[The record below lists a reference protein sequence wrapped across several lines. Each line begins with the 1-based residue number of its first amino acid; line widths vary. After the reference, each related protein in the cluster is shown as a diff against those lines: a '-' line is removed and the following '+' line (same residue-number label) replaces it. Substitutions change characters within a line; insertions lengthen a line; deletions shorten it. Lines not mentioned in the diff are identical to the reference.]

1 MSVDAAAL
9 DALQIQLDPAGQAF
23 LAISLVIIMFSIALG
38 LRVSDFS
45 IVRTSPKV
53 YFGGVLAQ
61 LIGLPL
67 LTLGLLHI
75 LSPVPSIALGMIV
88 VACCPGGT
96 TSNLLSYLA
105 RGNVAYSVALT
116 ATSSVVAAVM
126 TPVSILFWSNL
137 YGPTAELL
145 QTIDVNPIVFLAQT
159 MILLGVPLAAGM
171 IVAARAPDVANR
183 LKALTAPMGTLVLV
197 GVIIY
202 GAFQFIPIL
211 MPAITLLFGI
221 AILHNT
227 TAFLLGFSTALAVRA
242 DPPTRRSLTIEVGI
256 QNSGLAIVILIGQ
269 LKGLGG
275 AAAIAATWGLWHLVA
290 GASIVILL
298 RTLDR
303 RGAT

>member
-1 MSVDAAAL
+1 MTDSTAL

-23 LAISLVIIMFSIALG
+23 LAISLMIIMFSIALG

-45 IVRTSPKV
+45 IVRTNPTV

-61 LIGLPL
+61 LLGLPL
-67 LTLGLLHI
+67 LTLGLLY
-75 LSPVPSIALGMIV
+75 LLAPLPSIALGMIV

-126 TPVSILFWSNL
+126 TPVSILFWSNM

-145 QTIDVNPIVFLAQT
+145 QTIDVSPIAFLTQT

-171 IVAARAPDVANR
+171 IVAARAPDVAGK
-183 LKALTAPMGTLVLV
+183 LKVLTAPMGTLVLI
-197 GVIIY
+197 GVIVY

-211 MPAITLLFGI
+211 MPAITLFFGI
-221 AILHNT
+221 AILHNA

-303 RGAT
+303 RGAS